1 MIDLHL
7 HLLPAIDDGA
17 RDLGVS
23 RAMLARL
30 SDLGYRRVVA
40 TPHLVEP
47 LQDRYATAVHM
58 ALDDVREVAKDY
70 GVAVD
75 LGFEHVLVPG
85 LAERLEAG
93 EASTLAGSRAVLV
106 ELPFVGWPQHAESS
120 LFALQLAGYTPVLA
134 HPERY
139 VAVQQ
144 DRELALAVAERGVV
158 LQLTL
163 ASFAGVFGK
172 PVQRTAQDLLRES
185 VERGTP
191 VVLATDAHS
200 DGQRLVRVDA
210 GLRAINKQFAGDDA
224 LVQWA
229 AHDVPAALLS
239 NATLPAFDA
248 SRLSGAGV
256 SPFRSGPLGAA
267 SGLIRKV
274 GRLRSPNE

>member
-47 LQDRYATAVHM
+47 LYDRYATAVQE
-58 ALDDVREVAKDY
+58 ALDEVREVAKDY

-139 VAVQQ
+139 VSVQQ
-144 DRELALAVAERGVV
+144 DRELALAVAGRGVA

-185 VERGTP
+185 IERGTP

-210 GLRAINKQFAGDDA
+210 GLRAIKKQFAGDEA

-239 NATLPAFDA
+239 NANLPAFDA
-248 SRLSGAGV
+248 SRLAGAGV
-256 SPFRSGPLGAA
+256 ASFRSGPLGAV
-267 SGLIRKV
+267 SSLIRKM
-274 GRLRSPNE
+274 GRLRSPDE